1 MKKFRYSGRYLKIH
15 YSDNMT
21 SYVKVLY
28 IEKLNKY
35 AEYYVFEYLV
45 LTNIDKDG
53 NKKVYQIDGPNKYFI
68 SIPKD
73 SFLSDVIDRE
83 EFINTFY
90 QLVEN
95 YPQAIDNTIDVLDSR
110 IQRFKD
116 EEM

>member
-1 MKKFRYSGRYLKIH
+1 MSTRS
-15 YSDNMT
+15 
-21 SYVKVLY
+21 
-28 IEKLNKY
+28 
-35 AEYYVFEYLV
+35 
-45 LTNIDKDG
+45 
-53 NKKVYQIDGPNKYFI
+53 
-68 SIPKD
+68 
-73 SFLSDVIDRE
+73 E